1 MSSYFD
7 TYLVVSED
15 VDGCIEFHGAYVDKL
30 KADEVY
36 DQVWKDKLQEIKDCW
51 IEDLTV
57 SLE

>member
-1 MSSYFD
+1 MSKYID
-7 TYLVVSED
+7 TYLVISED
-15 VDGCIEFHGAYVDKL
+15 VDGEIEFHGAYLDKL

-36 DQVWKDKLQEIKDCW
+36 DQVWKDYLESINDCW